1 MFNIAHNYDLFVCF
15 SSGKSN
21 PHISLQH
28 LGSTVYTPDGR
39 RALPSLGL
47 QEMEFWNG
55 AHVPGL
61 LWRQTPG
68 SAARYFLLG
77 GSHCHTVW
85 HVSLWWAKSN
95 PWTTCCAWTYWKTLI
110 SKSFL
115 QLRSCLFVFGFIL
128 TRAKF
133 KTTATSERTLSMLP
147 SPSLSIVV
155 SFLFDWSPI
164 TVNV

>member
-1 MFNIAHNYDLFVCF
+1 MFNIAHNYDLFICF
-15 SSGKSN
+15 SSSKSN

-55 AHVPGL
+55 GHVPRL
-61 LWRQTPG
+61 LWRQTPS
-68 SAARYFLLG
+68 SAAT
-77 GSHCHTVW
+77 SCW
-85 HVSLWWAKSN
+85 ALWWVKSN

-133 KTTATSERTLSMLP
+133 KTTATAERTLSMLP

-155 SFLFDWSPI
+155 SRSTSPI